1 VDGFSWNLVSED
13 FFLRKY
19 VEKIQTPLKS
29 DKHNGHIT
37 RIRMYTYDNILITL
51 TNRNVSD
58 KSCGKNQN
66 TFIFNKFPPPPLK
79 DVLFWNKK
87 KEKK

>member
-66 TFIFNKFPPPPLK
+66 TFYIQQIPPPLK
-79 DVLFWNKK
+79 IVPFMEKK
-87 KEKK
+87 KT